1 MLGSFAEFER
11 KIINERTKSGR
22 LAKGKN
28 ELYLG
33 GRVPF
38 GYTLVDSDRLTLNYE
53 EADIIKEIFK
63 MRTKGISIGKIAL
76 KYNMSKSK
84 IHYIIKN
91 KIYMGVYSYNGEVE
105 KNRISFKV
113 PPIVSNYIWTKANSI
128 ERKRPINNYK
138 I

>member
-1 MLGSFAEFER
+1 
-11 KIINERTKSGR
+11 
-22 LAKGKN
+22 
-28 ELYLG
+28 
-33 GRVPF
+33 
-38 GYTLVDSDRLTLNYE
+38 
-53 EADIIKEIFK
+53 